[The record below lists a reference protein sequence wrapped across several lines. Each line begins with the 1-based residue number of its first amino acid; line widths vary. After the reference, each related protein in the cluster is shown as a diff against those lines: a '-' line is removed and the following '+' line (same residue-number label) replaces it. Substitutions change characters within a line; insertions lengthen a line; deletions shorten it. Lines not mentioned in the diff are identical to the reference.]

1 MSRTKGALGK
11 KTRMALHAA
20 QTADLTQVPAGSSP
34 VDYLLK
40 VMRDPEKPDQ
50 LRLEAAKAAAPY
62 IQPRLTT
69 IDTTI
74 RGGPSYID
82 DLKAIAAIQSIES
95 EAGQTVDVQ
104 HTQLQFR

>member
-1 MSRTKGALGK
+1 MARTKGASGK

-20 QTADLTQVPAGSSP
+20 QTGDFTQVLAGSSP

-40 VMRDPEKPDQ
+40 VMRDPDKPDQ

-69 IDTTI
+69 IDQTI
-74 RGGPSYID
+74 RGGASYSD
-82 DLKAIAAIQSIES
+82 DLKAIALLETAVPAAEQK
-95 EAGQTVDVQ
+95 
-104 HTQLQFR
+104 H

>member
-20 QTADLTQVPAGSSP
+20 QSGDFTQVLAGSSP
-34 VDYLLK
+34 VDFLLK

-74 RGGPSYID
+74 RGGASYID
-82 DLKAIAAIQSIES
+82 DLKAIALIQDAVPEV
-95 EAGQTVDVQ
+95 EQK
-104 HTQLQFR
+104 H

>member
-11 KTRMALHAA
+11 KTRMALHAG
-20 QTADLTQVPAGSSP
+20 QTGDLTQVPAGSSP

-40 VMRDPEKPDQ
+40 VMRDPEQPDQ

-69 IDTTI
+69 IDTTT